1 MRQEPPVEA
10 WEAISERLDARLERG
25 IEGPFHDDVLN
36 LLLEALASPHG
47 CLAQLDELGDLTFL
61 ARRGLGEGSEPH
73 YVSEPELGPWSG
85 VLTTHKVRSLNE
97 PHPFVL
103 GGPIV
108 QRAIATP
115 ILFGG
120 ATIGLLYA
128 ADKSHDYELSDGI
141 RAVWIAKR
149 LAPCLFAHQSQLRF
163 RRQLAELEEMANAA
177 AEGERFFMLSGDLM
191 TILDQHLA
199 RVNPAFVRH
208 LGWDSHELR
217 ERSLAELAHPADRD
231 ALTQDL
237 ADLRREPN
245 RERPPIVVR
254 MQAKSGEYL
263 SIEWTGAATAEGR
276 VYAVGRN
283 VSELRSAVARLAAQ
297 NEELHVLHEQ
307 AQREQRLASHL
318 LANVRKQGCL
328 DIPGVRHLTTPL
340 DFFNGDIALA
350 AAAAT
355 EGGELRWLLGDFTG
369 HGLSAA
375 VGTIP
380 IASTFYATSRK
391 GVPLK
396 ESIDT
401 INDLLKSLLPP
412 GLFCA
417 AAFLSL
423 DVRAGVLTVWNGGL
437 PAVVVRSAKD
447 GSLRQHPSQSLPLG
461 LVSSHE
467 LDAQPVVMAVAASD
481 EVFVYSDGFT
491 EGQNAAGEMFGS
503 QRVLKTLAE
512 VHGPGE
518 GFDSLVRELESFRGV
533 VKPADDVSLVVVTV
547 GAVEIPAITS
557 RVRP

>member
-1 MRQEPPVEA
+1 MRQEQPAQA

-25 IEGPFHDDVLN
+25 IEGPFHEDVLD
-36 LLLEALASPHG
+36 LLLEALASPLG
-47 CLAQLDELGDLTFL
+47 CLAQLDELGDLSFL
-61 ARRGLGEGSEPH
+61 ARRGLGEGIEPN
-73 YVSEPELGPWSG
+73 YVSEPDLGPWSG
-85 VLTTHKVRSLNE
+85 VLTSHKPRALNE
-97 PHPFVL
+97 PHPFVQD
-103 GGPIV
+103 GPIV
-108 QRAIATP
+108 QRALATP

-128 ADKSHDYELSDGI
+128 ADKPQDYELADGT

-163 RRQLAELEEMANAA
+163 RRQLNELEEMANAA

-191 TILDQHLA
+191 AILDQRLVRA
-199 RVNPAFVRH
+199 NPAFVRH
-208 LGWDSHELR
+208 LGWEPHELR
-217 ERSLAELAHPADRD
+217 GRSLEELAHPADRD
-231 ALTQDL
+231 ALDRDL
-237 ADLRREPN
+237 VDLRGEPN

-254 MQAKSGEYL
+254 MRAKSGDYL

-276 VYAVGRN
+276 IYAVGRN

-297 NEELHVLHEQ
+297 NEELNVLQEQ
-307 AQREQRLASHL
+307 ARREQRLASHL
-318 LANVRKQGCL
+318 LANVRKQGSL

-350 AAAAT
+350 AAA

-401 INDLLKSLLPP
+401 INDLLKSLLPA

-423 DVRAGVLTVWNGGL
+423 DVRSRILTVWNAGL

-447 GSLRQHPSQSLPLG
+447 GRLQLYPSQSLPLG

-467 LDAQPVVMAVAASD
+467 LDARPVVISVSDSD

-491 EGQNAAGEMFGS
+491 EGQNATGEMFGS
-503 QRVLKTLAE
+503 ERVLNALAG
-512 VHGPGE
+512 VQGPGE
-518 GFDSLVRELESFRGV
+518 GFDRLVRQLEAFRGV
-533 VKPADDVSLVVVTV
+533 AKPADDVSLVVVTV
-547 GAVEIPAITS
+547 GAVQIPEFPSGS
-557 RVRP
+557 RT